1 MARRL
6 LAMRHTVRRN
16 WREDPVMFMLNVQ
29 RRRGNRITTALW
41 EGLNRQR
48 SLPSHRLLSLSA
60 LLSGDQLTLR
70 TRLIAEAENG
80 VSARSAKTFADI
92 ALAGDLPDLA
102 SRFAASMPT
111 SDPGA
116 AITRAKLLWYA
127 GEMSEAIEAL
137 GAGGDRAGRLRER
150 YRAEAQVFDGWSP
163 SISPQAGYRT
173 EPGVVLHLV
182 TNSLPYTES
191 GYAQRTHSLLREQV
205 AAGWQ
210 VHAATRLGYPQN
222 IGAVGAS
229 DLDIIEGVKYH
240 RLSAAGPQGNLRER
254 QQQEAEQLL
263 RLVLQIRPSVLH
275 TTTHFVNAL
284 AVRAVAS
291 AVGIPWIYEV
301 RGQLADTWASKRGP
315 GALSSE
321 RYVSFQNRE
330 AEVASAADGII
341 TLGEEMR
348 RGLVK
353 AGVGPEKI
361 TLAPNGVGEEFLEEP
376 ADSRT
381 IRAELGLPVDDVHIG
396 TVSSLVP
403 YEGLDLLIDAFALVA
418 QSHKK
423 VKLLIVGD
431 GESASGLR
439 RRAAAVGLDPEAVLP
454 GRVPR
459 RDAHKYHQALDIFVV
474 PRQDHQVTR
483 SVTPLKPFEAM
494 ACARPVVA
502 TDLPALREIVRDE
515 ETGIIV
521 PPARTEDLASA
532 LERLVIDA
540 GLRHQFGTS
549 GRRLVLADRTW
560 GTSAAA
566 GLAQYA
572 KVAGRKRTAHE

>member
-1 MARRL
+1 
-6 LAMRHTVRRN
+6 
-16 WREDPVMFMLNVQ
+16 MFMLNVQ
-29 RRRGNRITTALW
+29 RRRGNRVTTALW

-48 SLPSHRLLSLSA
+48 SLPSHRVSSLSA
-60 LLSGDQLTLR
+60 LLSGDQLTLKK
-70 TRLIAEAENG
+70 RLIAEADNG
-80 VSARSAKTFADI
+80 VSPRSAKTFADI

-102 SRFAASMPT
+102 ARFAATMST

-127 GEMSEAIEAL
+127 GEMSEAIEVL
-137 GAGGDRAGRLRER
+137 GTGGDRAGRLKER
-150 YRAEAQVFDGWSP
+150 YRAEAQVFDDWSP
-163 SISPQAGYRT
+163 SISPQAGYRP

-210 VHAATRLGYPQN
+210 VHAATRLGYPQS

-229 DLDIIEGVKYH
+229 DLDVIEGVNYH
-240 RLSAAGPQGNLRER
+240 RLSSAGSQGNLRER

-263 RLVLQIRPSVLH
+263 RLVLELRPAVLH

-284 AVRAVAS
+284 AVRVVAS

-315 GALSSE
+315 GALKSE
-321 RYVSFQNRE
+321 RYVSFQKRE
-330 AEVASAADGII
+330 AEAASAADGVI

-348 RGLVK
+348 SGLVQ
-353 AGVGPEKI
+353 AGVDPEKI

-376 ADSRT
+376 GDSRT

-403 YEGLDLLIDAFALVA
+403 YEGLDVLIDAFALVA
-418 QSHKK
+418 RRHKK

-439 RRAAAVGLDPEAVLP
+439 RRAAAVGLDPDAVLP

-459 RDAHKYHQALDIFVV
+459 KDAHKYHQALDIFVV
-474 PRQDHQVTR
+474 PRQDQNVTR
-483 SVTPLKPFEAM
+483 AVTPLKPVEAM

-502 TDLPALREIVRDE
+502 TDLPALREIVIDE
-515 ETGIIV
+515 MTGIIV
-521 PPARTEDLASA
+521 PSGDVAELARV
-532 LERLVIDA
+532 LERLTTNSSARRRLGAQGREVAIA
-540 GLRHQFGTS
+540 SRTWASSVNASLRHYDRLTLIGGTS
-549 GRRLVLADRTW
+549 
-560 GTSAAA
+560 
-566 GLAQYA
+566 
-572 KVAGRKRTAHE
+572 E